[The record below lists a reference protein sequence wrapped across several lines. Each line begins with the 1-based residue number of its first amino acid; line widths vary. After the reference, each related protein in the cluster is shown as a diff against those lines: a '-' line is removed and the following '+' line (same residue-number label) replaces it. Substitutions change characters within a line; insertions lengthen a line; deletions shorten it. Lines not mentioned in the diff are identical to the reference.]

1 MKKFLFAAAIVLS
14 LPTAAFA
21 QEEAPDGTPAF
32 GIEPYVGVLAG
43 YHVFDKDS
51 EFGSHRG
58 GRMNG
63 GLISGVAGIN
73 VPVGPAFVGVE
84 GNATKCLG
92 DIDWEYVVRVRAGVR
107 AGDSGMIFASAG
119 YQWVND
125 RRTYSDHTDWLD
137 GLGVEVRQTDICLC

>member
-1 MKKFLFAAAIVLS
+1 MMKKFLFAAAIVLS

-51 EFGSHRG
+51 EFGSPRG

-84 GNATKCLG
+84 GNAKTGFG
-92 DIDWEYVVRVRAGVR
+92 DIEWEYGVSTEERRVGNEGVSTVR
-107 AGDSGMIFASAG
+107 
-119 YQWVND
+119 
-125 RRTYSDHTDWLD
+125 L
-137 GLGVEVRQTDICLC
+137 